1 MKNPKLMYS
10 TNAGDKPTVFFQ
22 NLKAARLPGSSRE
35 EVLADPRV
43 VEIQY
48 QPDMEGYR
56 YLIWLSPGLRAEDR
70 TSSLYGDTLAE
81 AVRGLRKVEV
91 GEVE

>member
-1 MKNPKLMYS
+1 MYS

-22 NLKAARLPGSSRE
+22 NLKAGRLPRTKVE
-35 EVLADPRV
+35 ILADPRV
-43 VEIQY
+43 F
-48 QPDMEGYR
+48 DLYR
-56 YLIWLSPGLRAEDR
+56 MSGRDGNHIIVLDYGLRAEDR

-81 AVRGLRKVEV
+81 AVRGLREVEV